1 MSNLTLDGS
10 TRFVG
15 TEFIKLGITGN
26 SNLATE
32 AYVAQQISV
41 AGITGGSVDLSNY
54 VQKSGSP
61 AQVITGNLTVSS
73 QLQAPNISTQF
84 LNLRDA
90 DTPFKINRN
99 GAEIIDIIPD
109 PLVPSNN
116 EIRFHYDLEQQIGTK
131 IRNYTYDT
139 IGTIGTND
147 VNFKVFDDD
156 YISLKKI
163 PLETM
168 IFFKDINV
176 SGNTSIEGALTAN
189 QGIIIP
195 TTGSLSTD
203 TIVNLTGNDIAIR
216 TTGVNGS
223 SFLSNDVEKLRI
235 DDNGLALSDLIVAP
249 ELQTNLIDSRIN
261 DDMLI
266 NVSGTNYFR
275 LRPVQDDLFFNKVVT
290 SFFDITTTQKVIT
303 NTINTLG
310 DSDLTLQRSGVS
322 FLQFQTSPLNTV
334 VSLAGIRC
342 DNGLTIPAGQ
352 VLSVNSIV
360 NPLNNDIVVD
370 ATLTNNTIFRA
381 NATEQMRINSNGVQF
396 NNFISLP
403 VGNNINLGNSSLV
416 EIDPGYKIFQITNPD
431 PTGTFRIYIGDP
443 ASFGNQIFWMNNTN
457 IVCRKPLEAGSLTS
471 NYINTTTDTD
481 LVFARNGVE
490 FFRLANAPAG
500 YPILNWT
507 NTTPSSGISSSVI
520 FANTYTTRSENTD
533 TVFRG
538 NPPAG
543 TGTRVEYVRYD
554 YANSQL
560 VYSCVINNTGR
571 NVIGNIVDTTV
582 SDERL
587 KTDIEDYDEDCS
599 NCVKNVKLH
608 KSKYKDEKY
617 KDNDKYGFIAQQLLE
632 NLPEEMKGIV
642 REVKDR
648 DSDDKFLTINYMKLS
663 VILWKSLQEEMKK
676 REHIEAS
683 VYELQ
688 EAVKELK
695 GKGKG
700 KAKAKAKSKSKD

>member
-1 MSNLTLDGS
+1 MSITLDGS
-10 TRFVG
+10 TRIVG
-15 TEFIKLGITGN
+15 TEFIKLEITGT
-26 SNLATE
+26 SNLETE
-32 AYVAQQISV
+32 AYVAQQIST
-41 AGITGGSVDLSNY
+41 ASITGGSVDLSNY
-54 VQKSGSP
+54 IQKTGAP

-73 QLQAPNISTQF
+73 SFQAPNISTQF

-139 IGTIGTND
+139 IGTND

-168 IFFKDINV
+168 ILFKDINV
-176 SGNTSIEGALTAN
+176 SGNAILEGALTAN
-189 QGIIIP
+189 QGVVIP
-195 TTGSLSTD
+195 TTASLSTD
-203 TIVNLTGNDIAIR
+203 AIINVLGNDINIR
-216 TTGVNGS
+216 TTGSNGVV
-223 SFLSNDVEKLRI
+223 FIADDVEKGRI
-235 DDNGLALSDLIVAP
+235 DQSGINFTDTVASPSILTSSIDTPSSTDLLMNVNGNNFL
-249 ELQTNLIDSRIN
+249 
-261 DDMLI
+261 
-266 NVSGTNYFR
+266 R
-275 LRPVQDDLFFNKVVT
+275 LRPTQDDIFFNKILT
-290 SFFDITTTQKVIT
+290 SFFDISTTQRVIT
-303 NTINTLG
+303 NTLNTLG
-310 DSDLTLQRSGVS
+310 DADLTFQRNGVS
-322 FLQFQTSPLNTV
+322 YLQMTSSPNTIV
-334 VSLAGIRC
+334 ALAGLRC
-342 DNGLTIPAGQ
+342 DNGLSVPVGQ
-352 VLSVNSIV
+352 VLSVNNIM
-360 NPLNNDIVVD
+360 NPLNNDVIVD
-370 ATLTNNTIFRA
+370 ATLTNNIVLRA

-403 VGNNINLGNSSLV
+403 VGNNINLGDSAMA
-416 EIDPGYKIFQITNPD
+416 EINAGYRIFQIVNPD

-443 ASFGNQIFWMNNTN
+443 VSFGNQVFWMSNTN
-457 IVCRKPLEAGSLTS
+457 IVCRKPLEAGILTS
-471 NYINTTTDTD
+471 NYINSVGDND
-481 LVFARNGVE
+481 VVFARNNVE
-490 FFRLANAPAG
+490 FFRLSNAPEG

-507 NTTPSSGISSSVI
+507 NTTPSAGISSNI
-520 FANTYTTRSENTD
+520 MFANTYTTRSGNTD

-543 TGTRVEYVRYD
+543 TGARVEYVRYD

-587 KTDIEDYDEDCS
+587 KTDIEDYDEECS
-599 NCVKNVKLH
+599 ECVKNVKLH
-608 KSKYKDEKY
+608 KFKYKDEKY
-617 KDNDKYGFIAQQLLE
+617 KDADKYGFIAQQLLE

-648 DSDDKFLTINYMKLS
+648 DSDDNFLTINYMKLS

-700 KAKAKAKSKSKD
+700 KAKSKAKAKSKPKD

>member
-15 TEFIKLGITGN
+15 TEFIKLEITGN

-73 QLQAPNISTQF
+73 SFQAPNISTQF

-109 PLVPSNN
+109 PLAPANN

-139 IGTIGTND
+139 IGTND
-147 VNFKVFDDD
+147 VNFKIFDDD

-176 SGNTSIEGALTAN
+176 SGNAILEGSLTAN
-189 QGIIIP
+189 QGVIIP
-195 TTGSLSTD
+195 ASASLSTD
-203 TIVNLTGNDIAIR
+203 AIVNVLGNDIDIR
-216 TTGVNGS
+216 TTGSNGVV
-223 SFLSNDVEKLRI
+223 FIADDVEKGRI
-235 DDNGLALSDLIVAP
+235 DQSGINFTDTVASPSILTSSIDTPSSTDLLMNVNGNIFL
-249 ELQTNLIDSRIN
+249 
-261 DDMLI
+261 
-266 NVSGTNYFR
+266 R
-275 LRPVQDDLFFNKVVT
+275 LRPTQDDIFFNKILT
-290 SFFDITTTQKVIT
+290 SFFDISTTQKVIT
-303 NTINTLG
+303 NTLNTLG
-310 DSDLTLQRSGVS
+310 DADLTFQRNGVS
-322 FLQFQTSPLNTV
+322 YLQMTSSPNTV
-334 VSLAGIRC
+334 VALAGLRC
-342 DNGLTIPAGQ
+342 DNGLSVPVGQ
-352 VLSVNSIV
+352 VLSVNSII
-360 NPLNNDIVVD
+360 NPLNNDVIVD
-370 ATLTNNTIFRA
+370 ATLTNNIVFRA

-403 VGNNINLGNSSLV
+403 VGNNINLGDSAV
-416 EIDPGYKIFQITNPD
+416 AEINAGYRIFQIVNPD

-443 ASFGNQIFWMNNTN
+443 ASFGNQIFWMSNTG
-457 IVCRKPLEAGSLTS
+457 IVCRKPLEAGILTS
-471 NYINTTTDTD
+471 NYINSVGDND
-481 LVFARNGVE
+481 VVFARNGVE

-520 FANTYTTRSENTD
+520 FANTYATRSENTD

-560 VYSCVINNTGR
+560 LYSCIINNTGR
-571 NVIGNIVDTTV
+571 NVIGNLIDTTV
-582 SDERL
+582 SDEKL
-587 KTDIEDYDEDCS
+587 KYDIDDFNEECTE
-599 NCVKNVKLH
+599 CVKNVKI
-608 KSKYKDEKY
+608 KTFKYKDEKY
-617 KDNDKYGFIAQQLLE
+617 KTNDQYGMVAQELLK
-632 NLPEEMKGIV
+632 NLPEAMKGIV
-642 REVKDR
+642 KENKDK
-648 DSDDKFLTINYMKLS
+648 DTEETFLSINYMKTSL
-663 VILWKSLQEEMKK
+663 ILWKALQESISKIS
-676 REHIEAS
+676 HLEAS

-695 GKGKG
+695 GKGKA
-700 KAKAKAKSKSKD
+700 KSKAKAKSKPKD

>member
-10 TRFVG
+10 TRFIG
-15 TEFIKLGITGN
+15 TEFIKLEITGS
-26 SNLATE
+26 SNLATQS
-32 AYVAQQISV
+32 YVNPQISV

-54 VQKSGSP
+54 VQKSGAS

-73 QLQAPNISTQF
+73 SFQSPNISTQF

-109 PLVPSNN
+109 PLLPANN

-131 IRNYTYDT
+131 IRNYTYD
-139 IGTIGTND
+139 TIGTND

-176 SGNTSIEGALTAN
+176 SGNAILEGSLTAN
-189 QGIIIP
+189 QGVVIP
-195 TTGSLSTD
+195 ATASLSTD
-203 TIVNLTGNDIAIR
+203 AIINLSGNDIDIR
-216 TTGVNGS
+216 TTGSNGII
-223 SFLSNDVEKLRI
+223 FTADDVEKGRI
-235 DDNGLALSDLIVAP
+235 DQSGISFTDTVASPSILTSGIDTPSSTDLLLGVNGNNFL
-249 ELQTNLIDSRIN
+249 
-261 DDMLI
+261 
-266 NVSGTNYFR
+266 R
-275 LRPVQDDLFFNKVVT
+275 LRPTQDDIFFKKILT
-290 SFFDITTTQKVIT
+290 SFFDITTTQRVIT
-303 NTINTLG
+303 NTLNSLG
-310 DSDLTLQRSGVS
+310 DSDLTFQRNGVS
-322 FLQFQTSPLNTV
+322 FLQMTSSPNTV
-334 VSLAGIRC
+334 VSLAGLRC
-342 DNGLTIPAGQ
+342 DNGLSVPVGQ
-352 VLSVNSIV
+352 VLSVNNII
-360 NPLNNDIVVD
+360 NPVNNDIIVD
-370 ATLTNNTIFRA
+370 ATLTNNTVFRA

-403 VGNNINLGNSSLV
+403 VGNNINLGDSAIA
-416 EIDPGYKIFQITNPD
+416 EINAGYRIFQVVNPD

-443 ASFGNQIFWMNNTN
+443 VSFGNQIFWMSNTG
-457 IVCRKPLEAGSLTS
+457 IVCRKPLEAGILTS
-471 NYINTTTDTD
+471 NYINSVGDND
-481 LVFARNGVE
+481 VVFARNGVE
-490 FFRLANAPAG
+490 FFRLANASAG

-507 NTTPSSGISSSVI
+507 NTTPSAGISSSVI

-543 TGTRVEYVRYD
+543 TGARVEYVRYD

-587 KTDIEDYDEDCS
+587 KNDIEDYDEEFS
-599 NCVKNVKLH
+599 ECVKNVKLH
-608 KSKYKDEKY
+608 KFKYKDEKY
-617 KDNDKYGFIAQQLLE
+617 QDSDKYGFIAQELLE
-632 NLPEEMKGIV
+632 NLPKV
-642 REVKDR
+642 RK
-648 DSDDKFLTINYMKLS
+648 
-663 VILWKSLQEEMKK
+663 
-676 REHIEAS
+676 
-683 VYELQ
+683 
-688 EAVKELK
+688 
-695 GKGKG
+695 
-700 KAKAKAKSKSKD
+700 